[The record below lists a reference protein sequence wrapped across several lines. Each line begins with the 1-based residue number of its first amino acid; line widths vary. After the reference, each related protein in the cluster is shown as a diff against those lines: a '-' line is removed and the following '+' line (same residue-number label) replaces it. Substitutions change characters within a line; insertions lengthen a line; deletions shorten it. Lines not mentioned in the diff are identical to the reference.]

1 MSANFFGNTGGEIE
15 MAMWNRE
22 EKNNAAEPRLETY
35 GILRPPTS
43 DAVFAFFVGDEGAAK
58 TRKEYVAKLFRR
70 LEKLQKLI
78 ERSDL
83 PKAEKSRL
91 KGLIFCHRAII
102 EYGNVNPN
110 AEVGVHRTDKYAFY
124 SGLVHCTNAW
134 SCPVDSFKIL
144 SARCQEID
152 EILDIIY
159 EQKKLQAVMV
169 TFTAPHTKN
178 TKFVEFISAFKFA
191 MRGFKAGRKFQSVKS
206 VLGLKYTITGFE
218 STYGRNGLHF
228 HSHQIWIVE
237 DVEKFTEELEK
248 ECKAHWME
256 MCRRFGIEV
265 TSENEQAFLERGFVL
280 SRDKNGKPV
289 QIHSGKYLC
298 GFGGGRE
305 LSSMSSKVAK
315 NGNRTMWELLDSDDA
330 KDNKIFLEYA
340 LATAG
345 KGRIVFSK
353 GLRQF
358 VNMEQEKTDED
369 IVNEEIPE
377 SELVAM
383 IEEEDWYGVLDAED
397 TERVPHAR
405 AEILETAF
413 NQGYGGLS
421 WYCLQNFNFIP
432 RTPEG
437 YVEVRKYFKAKVA
450 DEEKGEV
457 EVVQSELI
465 AKIAEEDWRK
475 VLRFESLGK
484 VRGYDALVNYCL
496 ENFGFIP
503 SASEETRQ
511 KMEDEMTG
519 GEGCVFE

>member
-1 MSANFFGNTGGEIE
+1 

-22 EKNNAAEPRLETY
+22 ENNAAEPHLETY

-43 DAVFAFFVGDEGAAK
+43 DADFAVFSGDEGK
-58 TRKEYVAKLFRR
+58 SEKSRKEYVAKLFRR
-70 LEKLQKLI
+70 LGKLQKLI
-78 ERSDL
+78 SKSDL
-83 PKAEKSRL
+83 PEEEKSRL

-102 EYGNVNPN
+102 EYGNRNP
-110 AEVGVHRTDKYAFY
+110 EHSVGVRKTDKYAFY
-124 SGLVHCTNAW
+124 SGLSHCTNAW

-144 SARCQEID
+144 SARCKEID
-152 EILDIIY
+152 EILDVIY
-159 EQKKLQAVMV
+159 EQKHLQAVMV
-169 TFTAPHTKN
+169 TFTAPHTRD
-178 TKFVEFISAFKFA
+178 TKFRKFISGFKVA
-191 MRGFKAGRKFQSVKS
+191 MRNFKAGRGFQRLKAE
-206 VLGLKYTITGFE
+206 LGLKYTITGFE
-218 STYGRNGLHF
+218 STHGRNGLHF

-237 DVEKFTEELEK
+237 DVEKFTEELET
-248 ECKAHWME
+248 ECKLRWLE
-256 MCRRFGIEV
+256 SCRKSGIEV
-265 TSENEQAFLERGFVL
+265 TAENEKAFLERGFVL
-280 SRDKNGKPV
+280 SRDEKGEPV
-289 QIHSGKYLC
+289 KIHSGKYLC

-330 KDNKIFLEYA
+330 RDNKIFLEYV

-345 KGRIVFSK
+345 KGRIILSK

-484 VRGYDALVNYCL
+484 VPDAHNRIFEVAFTRGYDALVDCCL

-503 SASEETRQ
+503 TASDETRQ
-511 KMEDEMTG
+511 KMEEEMTSG
-519 GEGCVFE
+519 AGCVFG